1 MVTFEGRIKELGEL
15 KLVGLR
21 VISTGHEYLRD
32 IQKTAKTLNIRMR
45 DIQQILQPENQ
56 IGAFIVEETCAEQDG
71 YYVCVQ
77 VEDFHQVPKDM
88 ITLTIPSQRYA
99 VLIHEGLNNQIKKS
113 FEIIH
118 IWIEDHGYKQLKNKW
133 HLEWF
138 TYQRG

>member
-15 KLVGLR
+15 RLVGLR
-21 VISTGHEYLRD
+21 VLRSGNEYLRD
-32 IQKTAKTLNIRMR
+32 IQKTAKTLNIRMK
-45 DIQQILQPENQ
+45 DIQQILHPENQ

-77 VEDFHQVPKDM
+77 VEDFHQVPTDM

-99 VLIHEGLNNQIKKS
+99 VLIHEGSNNQIKKS
-113 FEIIH
+113 YEIIH
-118 IWIEDHGYKQLKNKW
+118 IWNENHGYKTLKNKW

-138 TYQRG
+138 TY